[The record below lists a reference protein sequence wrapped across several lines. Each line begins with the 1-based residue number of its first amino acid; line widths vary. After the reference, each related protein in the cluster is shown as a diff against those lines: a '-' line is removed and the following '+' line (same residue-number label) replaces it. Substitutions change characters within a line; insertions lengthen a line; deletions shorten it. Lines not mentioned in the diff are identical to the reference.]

1 MLTLE
6 AECLYKCSLFLSHRL
21 PSFFMLPAIWEDV
34 CVLPMSL
41 LMRTLYDRLSTLTR
55 HQQKDRA
62 TCWELVHSLSSLQIK
77 RAALLSPGLARPLG
91 FGEVYWRLLADL
103 ANLFQLWIVW
113 KHQGQNIRTLKC
125 GANLWHASRSNYA
138 HNLPIISSWLS
149 KAAAHYAIS
158 AWDCPQG
165 KFCKWTSSECSS

>member
-1 MLTLE
+1 ML
-6 AECLYKCSLFLSHRL
+6 SL
-21 PSFFMLPAIWEDV
+21 SFSSS
-34 CVLPMSL
+34 SL
-41 LMRTLYDRLSTLTR
+41 LFYASCDLRGCVCIAHDSAHENPIWQIVYSNSAPAKGQSNML
-55 HQQKDRA
+55 RA
-62 TCWELVHSLSSLQIK
+62 CRHSLSSLQIK
-77 RAALLSPGLARPLG
+77 RAALLSPGLARPLS